1 MTVGLLAPDLAI
13 SLHRSCYSFTSPFYF
28 LLSRW
33 LEGWYSHCVNPLLY
47 QSFAW
52 GFLGPLFTSLPL
64 LGFVSQHSC
73 CASPFHYFIHWTSSA
88 HLLLI
93 YLFIPMSF
101 LLNLLDFLNPITT
114 SLPLVTFWAY
124 WPPSQPIKFINS
136 FPKLPRPIYFLFTS
150 YYSYGLA
157 TSFLELPRSIYFFF
171 TSFYSCGPADYQ
183 SCHSSLL
190 GLFSYFFTVFFF
202 SPSPLLGFF
211 YC

>member
-1 MTVGLLAPDLAI
+1 MPYHFIVLAIVLPLLFIFCYPVGLRADTPTVSTHFFINLLLGVSLAHFSHLYLFWVLLVNIPAVPAHFITSSIGLPRPI
-13 SLHRSCYSFTSPFYF
+13 YFSFTS
-28 LLSRW
+28 
-33 LEGWYSHCVNPLLY
+33 
-47 QSFAW
+47 
-52 GFLGPLFTSLPL
+52 
-64 LGFVSQHSC
+64 
-73 CASPFHYFIHWTSSA
+73 
-88 HLLLI
+88 
-93 YLFIPMSF
+93 FIPMSF

-114 SLPLVTFWAY
+114 SLPLVTFRAY